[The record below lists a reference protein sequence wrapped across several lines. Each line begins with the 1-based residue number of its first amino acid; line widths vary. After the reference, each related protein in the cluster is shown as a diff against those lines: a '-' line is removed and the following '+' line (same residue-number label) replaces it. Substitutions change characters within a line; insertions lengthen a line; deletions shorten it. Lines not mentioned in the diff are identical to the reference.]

1 MPEASKSEFT
11 KEAMFCIKLLIAFAM
26 FVELASAGAAAFV
39 FGKSSPL
46 PVVIW
51 HGMGDSC
58 CNPLS
63 MGAVKRIIEDEVPGI
78 YVHSLMIGGNVATG
92 TSRH

>member
-1 MPEASKSEFT
+1 MRVGALVLIFV
-11 KEAMFCIKLLIAFAM
+11 AFCNAQDPP
-26 FVELASAGAAAFV
+26 V
-39 FGKSSPL
+39 

-63 MGAVKRIIEDEVPGI
+63 MGRIKEVIEGVI
-78 YVHSLMIGGNVATG
+78 SFSI
-92 TSRH
+92 